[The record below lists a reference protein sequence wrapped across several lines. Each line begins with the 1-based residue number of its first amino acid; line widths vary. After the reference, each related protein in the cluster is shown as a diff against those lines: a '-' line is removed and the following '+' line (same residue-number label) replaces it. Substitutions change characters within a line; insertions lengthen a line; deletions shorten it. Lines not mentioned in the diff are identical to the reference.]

1 MTKVTVHTEAK
12 AKAAAK
18 PESEL
23 VHVTDARGRKIGLK
37 RLPFLEEFRIVEA
50 VGPERAVNQA
60 YMSMINPLLLIAE
73 IDGDPLTTP
82 RTHAQIEALIQ
93 RAGREGFAAAFDGMM
108 KHFADDPKAMDEKIK
123 NADGTP
129 ASETASGS

>member
-1 MTKVTVHTEAK
+1 MAKVNVHTEAK
-12 AKAAAK
+12 AKATKPDSEIVYVKDAK
-18 PESEL
+18 
-23 VHVTDARGRKIGLK
+23 GRKLGLK

-50 VGPERAVNQA
+50 VGPERAINQA

-73 IDGDPLTTP
+73 IDGDPISTP

-93 RAGREGFAAAFDGMM
+93 RAGREGFSAAFDGMM
-108 KHFADDPKAMDEKIK
+108 KHFADDPKELDQKIK
-123 NADGTP
+123 NVDSTP